1 MLFIAP
7 PQPDNS
13 FTYFVI
19 SLIFT
24 GIGTVLGIIVTL
36 LIARKQR
43 NRKEISYEIV
53 SDTPIA
59 NINKEVKD
67 RVEIQFDGK
76 TVRDLSLVI
85 LRVSNTG
92 NRAVTPSDFGKPIRF
107 EFDGRTVKDAN
118 VLSASSTE
126 VLGEEEMKPLLA
138 PEQNAIILNPLL
150 LNPKDL
156 VTIKVLVD
164 GLKGTIK
171 GTSRIAEG
179 TLTVLNTKKQPKYKR
194 FIRKFFEIF
203 FGLAITLALL
213 HLVSLQ
219 KEVPG
224 LSPEEVL
231 NELIRQFWDL
241 VFIVIAVFL
250 FGWSFIDWLLK
261 HRKQSKN
268 KKIAYQIISDTPIAN
283 INKAVKDRVEII
295 FDGKPVKEMSLVLLK
310 IWNKGGLAV
319 RREDFDEPIKFL
331 FIGRSYI
338 TGEVTRCEPEEILKA
353 EEQKDFL
360 RLEADGSIRLP
371 RFLLN
376 PSESINIKMLVRGK
390 GKIKGTSRI
399 VDGTLTEIGNK
410 EQPTTIGIS
419 PIIAAFC
426 ALIGTVPIFLHFL
439 LLYGFDRIS
448 SIFFNIFILVT
459 LYITLAIF
467 VFAYTKFSILYR
479 AFSYRRKVKITWF

>member
-194 FIRKFFEIF
+194 FISKFFEIF

-231 NELIRQFWDL
+231 RH
-241 VFIVIAVFL
+241 
-250 FGWSFIDWLLK
+250 G
-261 HRKQSKN
+261 SKALDSVN
-268 KKIAYQIISDTPIAN
+268 
-283 INKAVKDRVEII
+283 VK
-295 FDGKPVKEMSLVLLK
+295 
-310 IWNKGGLAV
+310 
-319 RREDFDEPIKFL
+319 
-331 FIGRSYI
+331 
-338 TGEVTRCEPEEILKA
+338 
-353 EEQKDFL
+353 
-360 RLEADGSIRLP
+360 
-371 RFLLN
+371 
-376 PSESINIKMLVRGK
+376 
-390 GKIKGTSRI
+390 
-399 VDGTLTEIGNK
+399 
-410 EQPTTIGIS
+410 QPTA
-419 PIIAAFC
+419 P
-426 ALIGTVPIFLHFL
+426 
-439 LLYGFDRIS
+439 
-448 SIFFNIFILVT
+448 
-459 LYITLAIF
+459 
-467 VFAYTKFSILYR
+467 
-479 AFSYRRKVKITWF
+479 